1 MTEFWHETFQI
12 YGQYIEV
19 YAHQKSCQN
28 TNFKGLKYADY
39 RTNPCIILFCSN
51 LENKF
56 NYPIKR
62 IYFLMKFYHMINNIS
77 NYINTKNEVKT
88 TELKVW
94 NGSKTETPL
103 YSKNMILQKFIIFK
117 SIFLCLINTYKLIT
131 L

>member
-1 MTEFWHETFQI
+1 MTEIWHENFQI
-12 YGQYIEV
+12 YGQHIEV
-19 YAHQKSCQN
+19 YAYQKSCQN
-28 TNFKGLKYADY
+28 TNFKGLKYAIY
-39 RTNPCIILFCSN
+39 RTSPCIILFCSN

-77 NYINTKNEVKT
+77 NYLHTKNEIKK
-88 TELKVW
+88 TELRVW

-103 YSKNMILQKFIIFK
+103 HSKNMILQKFIIFK
-117 SIFLCLINTYKLIT
+117 SIFLCLINTYKLNT